1 MKRWM
6 TAAAL
11 AALLPAAS
19 LAPLGAAFAQAYPTK
34 PVHIVV
40 PNAPGGALDILGRLY
55 QQQFQT
61 MWNQPIVVEYKP
73 GANTVVGT
81 EYVAKSAPDG
91 HFICVI
97 ATPHVINPAVR
108 KLPYDTVKDLAAV
121 TLIGVSPLLI
131 SATPNLPANT
141 LPEVIALAKKS
152 KMSYATAGAGSSM
165 HFAGE
170 MLKLQTGTDIQHIPF
185 KGAGPA
191 YPEVMA
197 GRIEL
202 IIDPLFSSMPHV
214 KAGKLKAIAV
224 ASLKRVAPAP
234 DIPVVAETL
243 PGFSVESINGIVV
256 QGQTPKAIVNRLNAD
271 FLKLMQSPA
280 AQARFNE
287 FGIIPS
293 GSSPEQFEA
302 LIKSEIE
309 KWQKVVKE
317 ANITVDN

>member
-1 MKRWM
+1 MLFR
-6 TAAAL
+6 
-11 AALLPAAS
+11 S
-19 LAPLGAAFAQAYPTK
+19 
-34 PVHIVV
+34 
-40 PNAPGGALDILGRLY
+40 
-55 QQQFQT
+55 
-61 MWNQPIVVEYKP
+61 
-73 GANTVVGT
+73 
-81 EYVAKSAPDG
+81 
-91 HFICVI
+91 
-97 ATPHVINPAVR
+97 
-108 KLPYDTVKDLAAV
+108 
-121 TLIGVSPLLI
+121 
-131 SATPNLPANT
+131 PANT

-256 QGQTPKAIVNRLNAD
+256 QGQTPKAIVNHLNAD